1 MRSAWRWLQGCWL
14 LRGGGLP
21 GMGAGKEVP
30 SPPLS
35 DGAHLMF
42 LTVIAASVWV
52 KSNWEVVMGGWG
64 MKSEINVSYYENL
77 ILLCL
82 G

>member
-1 MRSAWRWLQGCWL
+1 MLSASGWIRGCQ
-14 LRGGGLP
+14 
-21 GMGAGKEVP
+21 GAGKEVP

-35 DGAHLMF
+35 GRAYLMF

-52 KSNWEVVMGGWG
+52 NSSREVVTGRGA
-64 MKSEINVSYYENL
+64 MKSKINVSYYETL

>member
-1 MRSAWRWLQGCWL
+1 MLSASGWICSYGQ
-14 LRGGGLP
+14 
-21 GMGAGKEVP
+21 GAGKEVP

-35 DGAHLMF
+35 GRAHLMF
-42 LTVIAASVWV
+42 LTVITASVWV
-52 KSNWEVVMGGWG
+52 NSNWEVAMGRGA
-64 MKSEINVSYYENL
+64 MKSKINVSYYENL